1 MDDSSALESVC
12 RGPWVGRLPGGCFEW
27 SRVLFRGPGGAWACS
42 LTFRA
47 SVGGEPSHGSPPGLR
62 PRCRAMRTEEQIT
75 GLESRGLTQAAR
87 GRDPVVPKAA
97 SLHEEL
103 PSWGMLGKV
112 PGLGGT
118 LAVP

>member
-1 MDDSSALESVC
+1 
-12 RGPWVGRLPGGCFEW
+12 
-27 SRVLFRGPGGAWACS
+27 
-42 LTFRA
+42 
-47 SVGGEPSHGSPPGLR
+47 
-62 PRCRAMRTEEQIT
+62 MRTEEQIT
-75 GLESRGLTQAAR
+75 GLESRGLTQAVR
-87 GRDPVVPKAA
+87 GWDPVVPKAA